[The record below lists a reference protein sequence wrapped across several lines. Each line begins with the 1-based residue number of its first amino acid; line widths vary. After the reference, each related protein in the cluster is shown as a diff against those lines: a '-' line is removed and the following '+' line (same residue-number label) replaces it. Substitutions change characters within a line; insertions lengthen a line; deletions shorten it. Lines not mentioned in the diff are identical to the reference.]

1 VLKWSNIAKLTV
13 IVVVVA
19 LLGIGGAKPI
29 KNNIRLGLDLRGG
42 THLVLNLV
50 DTPEAKVDE
59 QARQGVIRII
69 NDRINQFGVTE
80 PLIIPEGSHRVIVEL
95 PGLKDSEEAVRI
107 IQMTAQLDFADKSG
121 QVWLTGKDLK
131 DARFVY
137 DRENKPVVALE
148 FNREGSQ
155 KFAAATEANL
165 GQPLFILL
173 DEQVVTAPVVKDV
186 IHDGKAVI
194 NGIESAEE
202 AQRYAIALRS
212 GALPVKVDVIENRTV
227 GPTLGQDSIEK
238 SKRAFL
244 IGVVAVLAFM
254 AFYYGV
260 FGLVADFSLAVYVFL
275 VLSALAALHATL
287 TLPGIAG
294 FILSIGMAVDANVI
308 IFERIKEERRNG
320 KTVRSAVEAGFT
332 RAMTTVIDS
341 NVTTLIAAAVLYYLG
356 TGPIRGFAV
365 TLGVGIIASLLSA
378 VLVTKHVLRIVV
390 NMGLPVD
397 IRLGGLSN
405 KIRMDIVGKRRL
417 WFTLSGLVIATGL
430 VALLLHGGLNQGIEF
445 QGGTLLQLQF
455 EQTATLEE
463 MRSVL
468 ADYGL
473 EKSTLQETGDKT
485 FLIRTKELSDETRRE
500 VLGGLEEKIGPYE
513 VLRIEKVGAII
524 SAELKNNAILAL
536 IVATALMLIYIAF
549 RFEFKFAVAGVLALL
564 HDVLLTVGIFALLKV
579 EIDSTFVA
587 AILTIVGYSIN
598 DTIVVFDRIREN
610 VKNSKKE
617 SLAQI
622 VNRSVSETLTRS
634 INTSLTTLFA
644 VIALLV
650 FGGETTKVFALAL
663 FIGLVAGTYSSIFI
677 ASPLWHRWQG
687 KA

>member
-1 VLKWSNIAKLTV
+1 MKWSNIAKLTV

>member
-1 VLKWSNIAKLTV
+1 MLKWSNIAKLTV

-405 KIRMDIVGKRRL
+405 KIRMDIVGKRKL

>member
-1 VLKWSNIAKLTV
+1 MLKWSNIAKLTV